1 MINLSIFD
9 HPPSFPKKHNAQ
21 KICKYNHMTIVI
33 FNEWFHIWFFF
44 FLKKKRQLIGQKI
57 RTLKIHLISLVIIWW
72 FKYTFSPQ
80 YLPHVLKWSSS
91 FEMFYFSFYTF
102 NFCVKKVH
110 TVTFGLIFT
119 LQIEVK

>member
-1 MINLSIFD
+1 MSGFIFG
-9 HPPSFPKKHNAQ
+9 
-21 KICKYNHMTIVI
+21 
-33 FNEWFHIWFFF
+33 FFF
-44 FLKKKRQLIGQKI
+44 NKKKRQLIGQKI

>member
-1 MINLSIFD
+1 
-9 HPPSFPKKHNAQ
+9 
-21 KICKYNHMTIVI
+21 MTTVI

-44 FLKKKRQLIGQKI
+44 FFFKRQLIGQKI

-72 FKYTFSPQ
+72 FNCTFSPQ
-80 YLPHVLKWSSS
+80 CLPHVSKWSSS

-110 TVTFGLIFT
+110 IVNF
-119 LQIEVK
+119 